1 MNVLGNINEI
11 FVEGFQ
17 SHTNSHFNLGNG
29 LNVITGPSDSG
40 KTAIIRAVRWVAFNE
55 PQGEAFV
62 NESVGHATVAIHL
75 DNGIIISKHRRKGKT
90 SYRIQTDPG
99 DEGSVFEKSEVPEEV
114 KQLLGITKQTFGDFV
129 TALNFA
135 FQLEAPFLISETPSS
150 GAKVLG
156 KLAGTEAV
164 DLAVKSVSKDTYAA
178 RQERL
183 LAEKEIERLAGNL
196 LEYLDV
202 DDKVQQLKTAE
213 SLMEHVEESHKK
225 KEVLQQLQTQ
235 QKIAF
240 EKFRVAFVEEERL
253 SKVPV
258 LIQILEETEKDQQ
271 CLQTL
276 LDLQKRYE
284 SLSTAKKTLTETLKQ
299 FDGLVEVSNLL
310 QDSTKFEERYSLLS
324 ILSQNYKKYS
334 QALQNVQLQLERL
347 TVAENID
354 VVVIEEEVKKTDELN
369 KLFVQHSVIKQ
380 RYEKT
385 SMDVNR
391 LSVPSGMSDQLQEC
405 ETSNERLNQM
415 HMLLHKFV
423 TSHKEYTNVMSR
435 VDHLRVPEE
444 AEIKVTEAEK
454 NVSRLAELNELLRN
468 YMIWNQRV
476 RHSTSTLVLYE
487 KHIENYTKELEETW
501 NEAGGVCP
509 LCESPMSFE
518 HSH

>member
-1 MNVLGNINEI
+1 MLAINEI

-62 NESVGHATVAIHL
+62 NESVGHATVVIHL

-99 DEGSVFEKSEVPEEV
+99 DAGSVFEKSEVPEEV

-135 FQLEAPFLISETPSS
+135 FQLEVPFLISETPSS

-213 SLMEHVEESHKK
+213 SLMEHIEELHKK

-235 QKIAF
+235 QQIAF
-240 EKFRVAFVEEERL
+240 EKFSVAFVEEERL

-258 LIQILEETEKDQQ
+258 LIQTLEQTEKDQQ
-271 CLQTL
+271 RLQTL

-334 QALQNVQLQLERL
+334 QVLQDVRLQLGRL
-347 TVAENID
+347 TVVETID
-354 VVVIEEEVKKTDELN
+354 VAVVEEQVKKMDELK
-369 KLFVQHSVIKQ
+369 KLFVQHSVVKQ

-385 SMDVNR
+385 SSDVER
-391 LSVPSGMSDQLQEC
+391 LSVPDDTSDQLQEY
-405 ETSNERLNQM
+405 ETSITRLNQM
-415 HMLLHKFV
+415 SMLLQKYEV
-423 TSHKEYTNVMSR
+423 THAQYVSYKSR
-435 VDHLRVPEE
+435 VDRLSVPGE

-454 NVSRLAELNELLRN
+454 NVSRLVELNELLRN
-468 YMIWNQRV
+468 YMIWNQKV
-476 RHSTSTLVLYE
+476 RHSTSTLELYE

>member
-1 MNVLGNINEI
+1 MLANINEI

-40 KTAIIRAVRWVAFNE
+40 KTSIIRAVRWVAFNE

-62 NESVGHATVAIHL
+62 NESVGQATVAIHM

-135 FQLEAPFLISETPSS
+135 FQLEAPFLISEIPSS

-213 SLMEHVEESHKK
+213 SLMEHVEELYKK

-235 QKIAF
+235 QQIAF
-240 EKFRVAFVEEERL
+240 EKFRVAFVEDERL

-258 LIQILEETEKDQQ
+258 LIQILEQTEKDQQ
-271 CLQTL
+271 RLQTL

-284 SLSTAKKTLTETLKQ
+284 SLSTAKKTLTEKVKQ

-334 QALQNVQLQLERL
+334 QALYDVQLQLGRL
-347 TVAENID
+347 TVIENID
-354 VVVIEEEVKKTDELN
+354 VAVIEEEVKKADELN
-369 KLFVQHSVIKQ
+369 KLFVQHRVVKQ
-380 RYEKT
+380 RYEKANI
-385 SMDVNR
+385 DVER
-391 LSVPSGMSDQLQEC
+391 LSVPSGTSDQLEEC
-405 ETSNERLNQM
+405 ETSIGRLNQM
-415 HMLLHKFV
+415 GMLLQKQQNIHNYYISW
-423 TSHKEYTNVMSR
+423 TSR
-435 VDHLRVPEE
+435 VERLRVPEE
-444 AEIKVTEAEK
+444 AEIKVIEAEK
-454 NVSRLAELNELLRN
+454 YVSRLVELNELLRN

-476 RHSTSTLVLYE
+476 RHSTSTLELYD

>member
-1 MNVLGNINEI
+1 MLAINEI

-62 NESVGHATVAIHL
+62 NESVGHATVVIHL

-99 DEGSVFEKSEVPEEV
+99 DAGSVFEKSEVPEEV

-213 SLMEHVEESHKK
+213 SLMEHIEELHKK
-225 KEVLQQLQTQ
+225 KELLKEISHMYTSRK
-235 QKIAF
+235 QKYIAAWEI
-240 EKFRVAFVEEERL
+240 EKRL
-253 SKVPV
+253 EDVPV
-258 LIQILEETEKDQQ
+258 LIQILEQTEKDQQ
-271 CLQTL
+271 RLQTL

-334 QALQNVQLQLERL
+334 QALQNVQLQLGRL
-347 TVAENID
+347 TVVENID

-369 KLFVQHSVIKQ
+369 KLFVQHSVVKQ

-391 LSVPSGMSDQLQEC
+391 LSVPSGTSDQLQEC
-405 ETSNERLNQM
+405 ETSIERLNQM
-415 HMLLHKFV
+415 HMLFQKYEV
-423 TSHKEYTNVMSR
+423 THAQYMDYVSR
-435 VDHLRVPEE
+435 VDRLSVPGE
-444 AEIKVTEAEK
+444 AEIKVTEAER
-454 NVSRLAELNELLRN
+454 NVSRLVELNELLRN
-468 YMIWNQRV
+468 YMIWNQKV
-476 RHSTSTLVLYE
+476 RHSTSTLELYE

>member
-1 MNVLGNINEI
+1 MLANINEI

-40 KTAIIRAVRWVAFNE
+40 KTSIIRAVRWVAFNE

-75 DNGIIISKHRRKGKT
+75 DSGITISKHRRKGKT

-129 TALNFA
+129 TVLNFA

-213 SLMEHVEESHKK
+213 SLMEHVEELYKK
-225 KEVLQQLQTQ
+225 KEVLLQLQTQ
-235 QKIAF
+235 QHVAF
-240 EKFRVAFVEEERL
+240 EKFRVAFVEDERL

-258 LIQILEETEKDQQ
+258 LIQILEQTEKDQQ
-271 CLQTL
+271 RLQTL

-310 QDSTKFEERYSLLS
+310 QDSTKSEERYSLLS

-334 QALQNVQLQLERL
+334 QALQDVQLQLGRL
-347 TVAENID
+347 TVIENID
-354 VVVIEEEVKKTDELN
+354 VAVIEEEVKKTDELN
-369 KLFVQHSVIKQ
+369 KLFVQHSVVKH
-380 RYEKT
+380 RYEKS
-385 SMDVNR
+385 SMDVER
-391 LSVPSGMSDQLQEC
+391 LSGPGDASAQLQEY
-405 ETSNERLNQM
+405 ETSITRLNQM
-415 HMLLHKFV
+415 SMLLQKYEATH
-423 TSHKEYTNVMSR
+423 TQYMNYASR
-435 VDHLRVPEE
+435 VDRLNIPEE
-444 AEIKVTEAEK
+444 AEVQVTKAEK
-454 NVSRLAELNELLRN
+454 NVSRLAELKELLRN
-468 YMIWNQRV
+468 YMIWHQRV
-476 RHSTSTLVLYE
+476 RHSTGTLELYE
-487 KHIENYTKELEETW
+487 THIENYTKELEETW

>member
-1 MNVLGNINEI
+1 MNVLAINEI

-17 SHTNSHFNLGNG
+17 SHTNSHFNLGKG

-62 NESVGHATVAIHL
+62 NESVGHAAVAIHL

-99 DEGSVFEKSEVPEEV
+99 DAGSVFEKSEVPEEV

-213 SLMEHVEESHKK
+213 SLMEHVEELHKK
-225 KEVLQQLQTQ
+225 KEVLKEISHMYTSRK
-235 QKIAF
+235 QKYI
-240 EKFRVAFVEEERL
+240 VAWEIGKRL
-253 SKVPV
+253 EDVPV
-258 LIQILEETEKDQQ
+258 LIQILEQTEKDQQ
-271 CLQTL
+271 RLQTL

-310 QDSTKFEERYSLLS
+310 QDSTKFEERYSLLF

-334 QALQNVQLQLERL
+334 QALQNVQLQLGRL
-347 TVAENID
+347 TVVENID
-354 VVVIEEEVKKTDELN
+354 VVVIEEEVKKKDELN
-369 KLFVQHSVIKQ
+369 KLFVQHSVVKQ

-391 LSVPSGMSDQLQEC
+391 LSVPSGTSDQLQEC
-405 ETSNERLNQM
+405 ETSIERLNQM
-415 HMLLHKFV
+415 HMLLHRFE
-423 TSHKEYTNVMSR
+423 TTHKQYVNITSR
-435 VDHLRVPEE
+435 VERLHVPEE

-454 NVSRLAELNELLRN
+454 NVSRLVELNELLRN

-476 RHSTSTLVLYE
+476 RHSTSTLELYD
-487 KHIENYTKELEETW
+487 KHIENYKKELEETW

>member
-1 MNVLGNINEI
+1 M
-11 FVEGFQ
+11 
-17 SHTNSHFNLGNG
+17 
-29 LNVITGPSDSG
+29 
-40 KTAIIRAVRWVAFNE
+40 K
-55 PQGEAFV
+55 
-62 NESVGHATVAIHL
+62 
-75 DNGIIISKHRRKGKT
+75 
-90 SYRIQTDPG
+90 
-99 DEGSVFEKSEVPEEV
+99 
-114 KQLLGITKQTFGDFV
+114 
-129 TALNFA
+129 
-135 FQLEAPFLISETPSS
+135 
-150 GAKVLG
+150 
-156 KLAGTEAV
+156 
-164 DLAVKSVSKDTYAA
+164 KD
-178 RQERL
+178 
-183 LAEKEIERLAGNL
+183 
-196 LEYLDV
+196 
-202 DDKVQQLKTAE
+202 
-213 SLMEHVEESHKK
+213 
-225 KEVLQQLQTQ
+225 
-235 QKIAF
+235 
-240 EKFRVAFVEEERL
+240 
-253 SKVPV
+253 
-258 LIQILEETEKDQQ
+258 IL
-271 CLQTL
+271 
-276 LDLQKRYE
+276 
-284 SLSTAKKTLTETLKQ
+284 
-299 FDGLVEVSNLL
+299 
-310 QDSTKFEERYSLLS
+310 LLS

-347 TVAENID
+347 TVAESID

-423 TSHKEYTNVMSR
+423 TSHKEYTKVMSR

>member
-1 MNVLGNINEI
+1 MNVLAINEI

-40 KTAIIRAVRWVAFNE
+40 KTAILRAVRWIAFNE

-62 NESVGHATVAIHL
+62 NESVGQATVAIHL

-90 SYRIQTDPG
+90 SYRIQSDPG

-183 LAEKEIERLAGNL
+183 LAEKEIERLAGSL

-213 SLMEHVEESHKK
+213 SLMEHVEELHKK
-225 KEVLQQLQTQ
+225 KEVLKEISHMYTSRK
-235 QKIAF
+235 QKYIAAWEF
-240 EKFRVAFVEEERL
+240 EKRLEE
-253 SKVPV
+253 VPV
-258 LIQILEETEKDQQ
+258 LILIIEQTEKDQQ
-271 CLQTL
+271 RLQTL

-299 FDGLVEVSNLL
+299 FDELVEVSNLL
-310 QDSTKFEERYSLLS
+310 QDFTKFQERYSLLS
-324 ILSQNYKKYS
+324 ILSQNYEKYS
-334 QALQNVQLQLERL
+334 QALQDVRLQLDRL
-347 TVAENID
+347 TVIETID
-354 VVVIEEEVKKTDELN
+354 VAVVEEEVKKTDELK
-369 KLFVQHSVIKQ
+369 KLFVQHSVVKQ
-380 RYEKT
+380 CYEKV
-385 SMDVNR
+385 SSDVER
-391 LSVPSGMSDQLQEC
+391 LSVPAAMSDQLQEY
-405 ETSNERLNQM
+405 ETSITRLNQM
-415 HMLLHKFV
+415 SMLLQKYEITH
-423 TSHKEYTNVMSR
+423 TQYTKYVSR
-435 VDHLRVPEE
+435 LDRLHVPEE
-444 AEIKVTEAEK
+444 AEIKVAEAEN
-454 NVSRLAELNELLRN
+454 NVSRLAELKELLRK
-468 YMIWNQRV
+468 YMIWHQRV
-476 RHSTSTLVLYE
+476 RQSISTLELYE

>member
-1 MNVLGNINEI
+1 MLANINEI

-40 KTAIIRAVRWVAFNE
+40 KTSMIRAVRWVAFNE

-62 NESVGHATVAIHL
+62 NESVGRATVAIHM

-99 DEGSVFEKSEVPEEV
+99 DAGSVFEKSEVPEEV

-213 SLMEHVEESHKK
+213 SLMEHAEELHKK

-235 QKIAF
+235 QQIVF
-240 EKFRVAFVEEERL
+240 EKFRVAFVEDERL

-258 LIQILEETEKDQQ
+258 LIQILEQTEKDQQ
-271 CLQTL
+271 RLQTL

-310 QDSTKFEERYSLLS
+310 QDSTKSEEIYSLLS

-334 QALQNVQLQLERL
+334 QVLQEAQLQVERL
-347 TVAENID
+347 TVIENIN
-354 VVVIEEEVKKTDELN
+354 VAVIEEEVKKTDELK
-369 KLFVQHSVIKQ
+369 KLYVQHSVVKQ
-380 RYEKT
+380 GYEKT
-385 SMDVNR
+385 SKDVER
-391 LSVPSGMSDQLQEC
+391 LSVPGNASDQLQEC
-405 ETSNERLNQM
+405 ETSITQLSQISVLLQKYQNIHNYYMSWTSRAEHLNVPREVVVQIANAENN
-415 HMLLHKFV
+415 V
-423 TSHKEYTNVMSR
+423 TH
-435 VDHLRVPEE
+435 
-444 AEIKVTEAEK
+444 
-454 NVSRLAELNELLRN
+454 LAELKELLRN
-468 YMIWNQRV
+468 YMIWHQRV
-476 RHSTSTLVLYE
+476 RHSTSTLELYE

>member
-1 MNVLGNINEI
+1 MG
-11 FVEGFQ
+11 Q
-17 SHTNSHFNLGNG
+17 
-29 LNVITGPSDSG
+29 
-40 KTAIIRAVRWVAFNE
+40 
-55 PQGEAFV
+55 
-62 NESVGHATVAIHL
+62 ATVAIHL

-99 DEGSVFEKSEVPEEV
+99 DAGSVFEKSEVPEEV

-183 LAEKEIERLAGNL
+183 LAEKEIERLAGSL

-213 SLMEHVEESHKK
+213 SLMEHAEELHKK
-225 KEVLQQLQTQ
+225 KEALKEISHRYTGCKQKYVVAWEIAKRLQD
-235 QKIAF
+235 
-240 EKFRVAFVEEERL
+240 
-253 SKVPV
+253 VPV
-258 LIQILEETEKDQQ
+258 FIQILEQIEKVQQ
-271 CLQTL
+271 RLQTL

-310 QDSTKFEERYSLLS
+310 QDSTKFEESYSLLS
-324 ILSQNYKKYS
+324 ILSQKYKKYS
-334 QALQNVQLQLERL
+334 QALDEVQLRL
-347 TVAENID
+347 GRLAVID
-354 VVVIEEEVKKTDELN
+354 SINVSVMEEEVKKTDELN
-369 KLFVQHSVIKQ
+369 KLFVQHSVVKQ

-391 LSVPSGMSDQLQEC
+391 LSVPSGTSDQLQDC
-405 ETSNERLNQM
+405 ETSIERLNQM
-415 HMLLHKFV
+415 HMLLHRFE
-423 TSHKEYTNVMSR
+423 TTHKQYMNITSR
-435 VDHLRVPEE
+435 VERLRVPEE

-454 NVSRLAELNELLRN
+454 NVSRLVELNELLRN
-468 YMIWNQRV
+468 YMIWNQKV
-476 RHSTSTLVLYE
+476 RHSTSTLELYE

>member
-1 MNVLGNINEI
+1 MLAINEI

-17 SHTNSHFNLGNG
+17 SHTNSHFNLGTG

-40 KTAIIRAVRWVAFNE
+40 KTSIIRAVRWVAFNE

-90 SYRIQTDPG
+90 SYRIQSDPG

-183 LAEKEIERLAGNL
+183 LAEKEIERLAGSL

-213 SLMEHVEESHKK
+213 SLMEHVEELYKK
-225 KEVLQQLQTQ
+225 KEVLKEISHMYTSRK
-235 QKIAF
+235 QKYIAAWEI
-240 EKFRVAFVEEERL
+240 EKRLEE
-253 SKVPV
+253 VPV
-258 LIQILEETEKDQQ
+258 LILILEQTEKDQQ
-271 CLQTL
+271 RLQTL
-276 LDLQKRYE
+276 LDLQKSYE
-284 SLSTAKKTLTETLKQ
+284 SLSTAKKTLTEKIKQ

-334 QALQNVQLQLERL
+334 QALYDVRLQLGRI
-347 TVAENID
+347 TVIENID
-354 VVVIEEEVKKTDELN
+354 VAVIEEEVKKADELN
-369 KLFVQHSVIKQ
+369 KLFVQHSVVKQ
-380 RYEKT
+380 RYEKANI
-385 SMDVNR
+385 DVER
-391 LSVPSGMSDQLQEC
+391 LSVPSGTSDQLEEC
-405 ETSNERLNQM
+405 ETSIGSLYQM
-415 HMLLHKFV
+415 GMLLQKQQNIHNYYISW
-423 TSHKEYTNVMSR
+423 TSR
-435 VDHLRVPEE
+435 VERLRVPEE
-444 AEIKVTEAEK
+444 AEIKVIEAEK

-468 YMIWNQRV
+468 YMIWHQRV
-476 RHSTSTLVLYE
+476 RHSTSTLELYE
-487 KHIENYTKELEETW
+487 THIENYTKELEETW

>member
-1 MNVLGNINEI
+1 MLANINEI

-17 SHTNSHFNLGNG
+17 SHTNSRFNLGNG

-40 KTAIIRAVRWVAFNE
+40 KTSIIRAVRWVAFNE

-62 NESVGHATVAIHL
+62 NESVGQATVTIHM

-99 DEGSVFEKSEVPEEV
+99 DAGSVFEKSEVPEEV

-213 SLMEHVEESHKK
+213 SLMEHVEELHKK
-225 KEVLQQLQTQ
+225 KEALKEISHMYTSRK
-235 QKIAF
+235 QKYIAAWEI
-240 EKFRVAFVEEERL
+240 EKRL
-253 SKVPV
+253 EDVPV
-258 LIQILEETEKDQQ
+258 LIQILEQTEKDQQ
-271 CLQTL
+271 RLKTL
-276 LDLQKRYE
+276 LDLQNRYE
-284 SLSTAKKTLTETLKQ
+284 SLSTAKKTLTQTLKQ

-334 QALQNVQLQLERL
+334 QALQDVQLQLGRL
-347 TVAENID
+347 VVVENID
-354 VVVIEEEVKKTDELN
+354 LVVIEEEVKKKDELN
-369 KLFVQHSVIKQ
+369 KLFVQHSVVKQ
-380 RYEKT
+380 SYEKT
-385 SMDVNR
+385 SVDVNR
-391 LSVPSGMSDQLQEC
+391 LSVPSGTSDQLQEC
-405 ETSNERLNQM
+405 ETSITCLNQM
-415 HMLLHKFV
+415 SMLLQKYEV
-423 TSHKEYTNVMSR
+423 THAQYMNYVSR
-435 VDHLRVPEE
+435 VDRLSVPGE

-454 NVSRLAELNELLRN
+454 NVSRLVELNELLRN
-468 YMIWNQRV
+468 YMIWNQKV
-476 RHSTSTLVLYE
+476 RHSTSTLELYE